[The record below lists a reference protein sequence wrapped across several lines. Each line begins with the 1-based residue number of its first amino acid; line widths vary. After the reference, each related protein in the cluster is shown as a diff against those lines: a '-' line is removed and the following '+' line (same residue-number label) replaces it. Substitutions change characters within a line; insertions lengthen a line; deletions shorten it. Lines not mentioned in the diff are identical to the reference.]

1 MKNMLRV
8 RIVLLTLFVC
18 VLNTIDS
25 IFSWYW
31 LENGMADEANIF
43 MRELYNIN
51 PYLFLLYKAII
62 INMLIMFIGVY
73 YDKAKSAKIGI
84 IVCLLA
90 YSFVI
95 FCHIYGVYLNFY
107 LNTGYYV

>member
-1 MKNMLRV
+1 MLRV

-18 VLNTIDS
+18 VLNTVDS

-31 LENGMADEANIF
+31 LENGMAGEANVF
-43 MRELYNIN
+43 MRELYSVN
-51 PYLFLLYKAII
+51 PYLFLSYKVII

-73 YDKAKSAKIGI
+73 YDKVKYAKIGI

-107 LNTGYYV
+107 LNTEYYV

>member
-1 MKNMLRV
+1 
-8 RIVLLTLFVC
+8 
-18 VLNTIDS
+18 
-25 IFSWYW
+25 
-31 LENGMADEANIF
+31 MAGEANVF
-43 MRELYNIN
+43 MRELYSVN
-51 PYLFLLYKAII
+51 PYLFLSYKVII

-73 YDKAKSAKIGI
+73 YDKVKSAKIGI

-107 LNTGYYV
+107 LNTEYYV